1 MAKVGRP
8 TKYDPAMCEKVVE
21 LMSEGYAKVEVAV
34 ALGITR
40 ETLNAWDNDSTKPEF
55 SDAVRLGEEA
65 SEAWWM
71 TKGRVNLE
79 NREFSATL
87 WYMNMKN
94 RHGWRDRI
102 EEKSER
108 TMVTRYPDPTDV
120 KGE

>member
-8 TKYDPAMCEKVVE
+8 TKYDPAMCEQVIE
-21 LMSEGYAKVEVAV
+21 LMREGYAKVEVA
-34 ALGITR
+34 AELGICKD
-40 ETLNAWDNDSTKPEF
+40 TLNEWTNDSTKPEF
-55 SDAVRLGEEA
+55 SAAIKLGSQL

-71 TKGRVNLE
+71 KKGRINLE
-79 NREFSATL
+79 NREFNPTL

-108 TMVTRYPDPTDV
+108 TMITRYPDATDI